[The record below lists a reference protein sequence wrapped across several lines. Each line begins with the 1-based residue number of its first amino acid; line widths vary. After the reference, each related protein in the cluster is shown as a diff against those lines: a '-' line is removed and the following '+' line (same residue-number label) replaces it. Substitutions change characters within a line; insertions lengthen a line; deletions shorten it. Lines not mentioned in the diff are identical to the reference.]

1 MKLFLASN
9 IGGIKKEN
17 GKRIPVKFF
26 ENNNFFDYI
35 FIIFHTRFSLHD
47 LIVCACACKG

>member
-26 ENNNFFDYI
+26 ENNLVTPIDNRM
-35 FIIFHTRFSLHD
+35 TM
-47 LIVCACACKG
+47 

>member
-26 ENNNFFDYI
+26 EI
-35 FIIFHTRFSLHD
+35 IIIF
-47 LIVCACACKG
+47 

>member
-17 GKRIPVKFF
+17 SKRIPVKFF
-26 ENNNFFDYI
+26 EDNNFE
-35 FIIFHTRFSLHD
+35 HL
-47 LIVCACACKG
+47 